1 MENTNETFSNFKT
14 VHLNIDLEATEEERK
29 EIINWVKENFVKED
43 D

>member
-1 MENTNETFSNFKT
+1 MENTNKIFSNFKT
-14 VHLNIDLEATEEERK
+14 VHLNIDSEATEEERK